1 MNPSEVT
8 FHPPTLEDGAA
19 VSALVRESGALEPN
33 TTYAYLLLC
42 HHFGDTCLVAREGDS
57 IVGCALAYR
66 IPARPQ
72 VLFIWQ
78 IGVAP
83 QARGRGLASKIL
95 DELVARP
102 ALQDIERLEL
112 TIAQSNV
119 ASNRL
124 FDSFATRNGWK
135 IARTQGFEPHHFG
148 AERHEHELLVTITPE
163 EGRKSS

>member
-1 MNPSEVT
+1 
-8 FHPPTLEDGAA
+8 
-19 VSALVRESGALEPN
+19 LEPN

-42 HHFGDTCLVAREGDS
+42 HHFSETCLIAKEGKS
-57 IVGCALAYR
+57 VIGCILGYR
-66 IPARPQ
+66 IPERPQ

-83 QARGRGLASKIL
+83 AARGRGLASKIL

-102 ALQDIERLEL
+102 ALRDIVSLEL
-112 TIAQSNV
+112 TIAQSNE

-124 FDSFATRNGWK
+124 FDSFATRNGWS
-135 IARTQGFEPHHFG
+135 IARTKGFESKHFG
-148 AERHEHELLVTITPE
+148 AERHEDELLVTLTPQ